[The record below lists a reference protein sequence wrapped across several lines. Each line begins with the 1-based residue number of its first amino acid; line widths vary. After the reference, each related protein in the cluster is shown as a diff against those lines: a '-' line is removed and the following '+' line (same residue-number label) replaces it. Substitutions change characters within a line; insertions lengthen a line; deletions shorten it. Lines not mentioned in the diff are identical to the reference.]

1 MSQSD
6 KRKFLVNPWN
16 GSGGLHEVH
25 EESGRG
31 RGRAVIADFR
41 TKAKISPSIRDS
53 LMQGPHPLACL
64 GQVRALFLG
73 SSACHKH
80 REAQGGRTDPQ
91 VSESHT
97 GTQACVLSSDQ
108 ESGLSSACVI
118 LVPVI
123 YVREGQV
130 DSAPGMSQ
138 RRPRDISQ
146 RETFAWGWP
155 CGGCETLMGFD
166 G

>member
-1 MSQSD
+1 
-6 KRKFLVNPWN
+6 
-16 GSGGLHEVH
+16 
-25 EESGRG
+25 
-31 RGRAVIADFR
+31 
-41 TKAKISPSIRDS
+41 
-53 LMQGPHPLACL
+53 MQGPRPLACL

-97 GTQACVLSSDQ
+97 GTQACMLSSDQ

-123 YVREGQV
+123 YVWEGQV

-155 CGGCETLMGFD
+155 CGECETLMGFD